1 MVSKTNGKPKAAAH
15 GCLTARHWKDIRQA
29 MQLVRHEGVPLT
41 VHGVTVGSTATT
53 TEIRG
58 PQKGKTADDSVRDG
72 HKLAPAA
79 TADAARA
86 GPSIKQQRDTLRA
99 EENRARTACATR
111 WLPFIHHVLRSD
123 RAKSRGDVWTAHMK
137 HRLALRD
144 KMRDFFVSVWSQ
156 TARMRA
162 HEDATTRLRL
172 LLVRG
177 KKCALAC
184 SARARWISNT
194 FRWNMR
200 CMFLDYKIMLD
211 QQAAQALLHLASPCP
226 ELSPPGRRLASTRHM
241 EENTPPANGDT
252 KRPAAKKTGSKPRGG
267 RSRRR

>member
-53 TEIRG
+53 TETRG

-86 GPSIKQQRDTLRA
+86 GPSKKQQRDTLRA

-111 WLPFIHHVLRSD
+111 WLPFIYHVLRSD

-144 KMRDFFVSVWSQ
+144 KMRDFFVRVWSQ

-172 LLVRG
+172 LLVSERQEVRPRLQC
-177 KKCALAC
+177 K
-184 SARARWISNT
+184 SQV
-194 FRWNMR
+194 
-200 CMFLDYKIMLD
+200 D
-211 QQAAQALLHLASPCP
+211 QQHLPLEHALYVLGLQDHA
-226 ELSPPGRRLASTRHM
+226 
-241 EENTPPANGDT
+241 
-252 KRPAAKKTGSKPRGG
+252 RPAGGAGPAPPSLSLPRALTARPPTRVDAAHGG
-267 RSRRR
+267 EHPTCER